1 MHEKQ
6 YREYKSGQAK
16 EQFNKDLFERIEKA
30 AAAGQPVK
38 VLTAAD
44 KRAILHPNAE
54 PVEATLSGKVM
65 WELDFNEDSKAPAL
79 GTFYKQGDVVCYLQT
94 PHGIEPIRA
103 FEHCRVVAI
112 EKEQG
117 ATAVK
122 GDALC
127 WVEKADLVEEIVT
140 DVKVAAK
147 KVKDAIKDAVKKA
160 DTEIIE
166 GTKSNW
172 KMTKN
177 HK

>member
-1 MHEKQ
+1 
-6 YREYKSGQAK
+6 
-16 EQFNKDLFERIEKA
+16 
-30 AAAGQPVK
+30 VK

-65 WELDFNEDSKAPAL
+65 WELDFNEDSKAPTL

-103 FEHCRVVAI
+103 FEHCRVVSI

-127 WVEKADLVEEIVT
+127 WVEKVQSKGEE
-140 DVKVAAK
+140 AK
-147 KVKDAIKDAVKKA
+147 GEKAKGKA
-160 DTEIIE
+160 DTEVIA
-166 GTKSNW
+166 GTDSKW

>member
-1 MHEKQ
+1 MEKGAQ
-6 YREYKSGQAK
+6 GGKQVTFIS
-16 EQFNKDLFERIEKA
+16 
-30 AAAGQPVK
+30 
-38 VLTAAD
+38 AAD

-54 PVEATLSGKVM
+54 PLEATLSGKVM

-127 WVEKADLVEEIVT
+127 WVEKAEAVGDE
-140 DVKVAAK
+140 AK
-147 KVKDAIKDAVKKA
+147 GERAPQNASVFGDPAKAKAPKKA
-160 DTEIIE
+160 DTEVIE
-166 GTKSNW
+166 GTDSKW

>member
-1 MHEKQ
+1 M
-6 YREYKSGQAK
+6 S
-16 EQFNKDLFERIEKA
+16 
-30 AAAGQPVK
+30 
-38 VLTAAD
+38 AAD

-54 PVEATLSGKVM
+54 PLEASLSGKVM

-79 GTFYKQGDVVCYLQT
+79 GTLYKEGDVVCYLQT
-94 PHGIEPIRA
+94 PHGIEPVRA
-103 FEHCRVVAI
+103 YSTCRVVSI

-117 ATAVK
+117 TTAVK

-127 WVEKADLVEEIVT
+127 WVEKADLVEEIVEN
-140 DVKVAAK
+140 VKETAK

-160 DTEIIE
+160 DTEVIE
-166 GTKSNW
+166 GNDSKW